1 MIDFF
6 EPHIAAELE
15 NNAAEFSSVQVR
27 FTNECRSEVCLDTSA
42 HMAYEF
48 TVSGGDVVDLIDS
61 SRSVS
66 LYFEPKNFCC
76 QGTVFMKFK
85 MPKIVKNNTFFS
97 SMTHM

>member
-6 EPHIAAELE
+6 EPHITAELE

-27 FTNECRSEVCLDTSA
+27 FSNECRSEACLDTNA

-48 TVSGGDVVDLIDS
+48 TVSGEDVVDLIDS

-66 LYFEPKNFCC
+66 LYLNLKLKKYN
-76 QGTVFMKFK
+76 
-85 MPKIVKNNTFFS
+85 
-97 SMTHM
+97 

>member
-27 FTNECRSEVCLDTSA
+27 FSNECRSEVCLDTNA

-66 LYFEPKNFCC
+66 LYFKPYRDDSYRHRLWAMSSC
-76 QGTVFMKFK
+76 QKFK
-85 MPKIVKNNTFFS
+85 KIAE
-97 SMTHM
+97 

>member
-27 FTNECRSEVCLDTSA
+27 FSNECRSEVCLDTNA

-66 LYFEPKNFCC
+66 LYFENQKKTLLNRKEGLEIYFRAPWTL
-76 QGTVFMKFK
+76 QL
-85 MPKIVKNNTFFS
+85 
-97 SMTHM
+97 